1 MRNGNQRLSLEVVA
15 NIAGALA
22 SQLGLRP
29 ADPITIRERLQN
41 SNAVELTGEGKNR
54 QIAWVRMNGIC
65 YLQSDSFGLRYAYA
79 TREAVE
85 QDRRFA
91 EGFRASCFISIP
103 DVIADAA
110 NIVMREIGDAD
121 YWVDPAFRNLLT
133 GEEWRHEDRCHVESP
148 AAGGV

>member
-1 MRNGNQRLSLEVVA
+1 MRNGNQRLSPEAVA
-15 NIAGALA
+15 NIAGVLA
-22 SQLGLRP
+22 SRLGLRP
-29 ADPITIRERLQN
+29 ADPAVIRERLQN
-41 SNAVELTGEGKNR
+41 GKAVELTGEGRNS

-91 EGFRASCFISIP
+91 EGFRASCHISIP

-133 GEEWRHEDRCHVESP
+133 REERRHEDRCHVESL
-148 AAGGV
+148 AAGCL